1 MGVSYFCQKL
11 SKWKGN
17 YSRILTVSTDGVAT
31 YNPDLCTLTNSWT
44 WEEVSDALPD
54 TTKVNTFILEICDK
68 KSILVDTLIVRSRSK
83 SKSKLRFRTANI
95 SELLCEIR
103 SHLRSPPSETTP
115 YVFSGSLLLYP
126 DIEKKCE
133 LLVENGYLLIR
144 FFGNDP
150 CVR

>member
-1 MGVSYFCQKL
+1 MGVSFFCQKL

-17 YSRILTVSTDGVAT
+17 YSRLVTVSTDGVAT
-31 YNPDLCTLTNSWT
+31 YNPDLGTLTNSWT
-44 WEEVSDALPD
+44 WDEISDALPD
-54 TTKVNTFILEICDK
+54 ETKANTFILEICDK
-68 KSILVDTLIVRSRSK
+68 KSISAATFIFRSRSK

-144 FFGNDP
+144 FFGNELG
-150 CVR
+150 